1 MIVVAVFVTA
11 LLSVAAL
18 LALTR
23 IVRGPSLLDRVI
35 ATDVLLAVIMGAVG
49 TEAAINRHATTLPI
63 LVVLA
68 ILGFVGSIGVVQFAA
83 AREQR

>member
-1 MIVVAVFVTA
+1 MIVVAVLVTG

-68 ILGFVGSIGVVQFAA
+68 ILGFVGSVGVVQFAA
-83 AREQR
+83 ARERP

>member
-1 MIVVAVFVTA
+1 MIVVAVIVTA

-18 LALTR
+18 LGLTR
-23 IVRGPSLLDRVI
+23 IVLGPSLLDRVI

-68 ILGFVGSIGVVQFAA
+68 ILGFVGSVGVVQFAA
-83 AREQR
+83 ARERR

>member
-1 MIVVAVFVTA
+1 MTVVAVIVTA

-18 LALTR
+18 MALTR
-23 IVRGPSLLDRVI
+23 IVRGPTLLDRVV

-68 ILGFVGSIGVVQFAA
+68 ILGFVGSVGVVQFAA
-83 AREQR
+83 SRERR

>member
-1 MIVVAVFVTA
+1 MTVVAVIVTA

-18 LALTR
+18 MALTR
-23 IVRGPSLLDRVI
+23 IVRGPTLLDRVI

-68 ILGFVGSIGVVQFAA
+68 ILGFVGSVGVVQFAA
-83 AREQR
+83 ARERR